1 MKIAVVSDD
10 KSSISQ
16 HFGKAKYYVI
26 YQIENSKVLNREI
39 RTKLVHH
46 NGVGR
51 SGFRAEHE
59 CDHGY
64 GKGAHIRHR
73 GMIEIISDCQAMI
86 AGGMGWGAYESL
98 KNQDIDTVITDV
110 KDMDKAVELYL
121 TGKLTNLM
129 QRLH

>member
-1 MKIAVVSDD
+1 MKIAIVSGD

-16 HFGKAKYYVI
+16 HFGRAKYYVI

-39 RTKLVHH
+39 RKKLVHH
-46 NGVGR
+46 NDDGQP
-51 SGFRAEHE
+51 GFRVEHE

-86 AGGMGWGAYESL
+86 AGGMRWGAYESL
-98 KNQDIDTVITDV
+98 RNQNIEPIVTDV
-110 KDMDKAVELYL
+110 QSIDEAIELYL
-121 TGKLTNLM
+121 KGELVNLID
-129 QRLH
+129 RLH

>member
-1 MKIAVVSDD
+1 MKVAVVSDD
-10 KSSISQ
+10 KSQIRQ
-16 HFGKAKYYVI
+16 HFGRAKYYVV
-26 YQIENSKVLNREI
+26 YQTENSKILYREM
-39 RTKLVHH
+39 RKKLVHH
-46 NGVGR
+46 NDVGK
-51 SGFRAEHE
+51 SGFMAEHE

-73 GMIEIISDCQAMI
+73 GMIEIISDCQVMI

-121 TGKLTNLM
+121 TGKLPNLM

>member
-16 HFGKAKYYVI
+16 HFGRAKYYVI
-26 YQIENSKVLNREI
+26 YQTKNSKILNREI

-46 NGVGR
+46 NNDGQP
-51 SGFRAEHE
+51 GFSAEHE

-64 GKGAHIRHR
+64 GKGAHIRHW

-98 KNQDIDTVITDV
+98 KKRDIDTVITDV
-110 KDMDKAVELYL
+110 KDMDKAVELYI
-121 TGKLTNLM
+121 TGKLPNLM